1 MIEQKEFTLSSYS
14 KGFHLIS
21 SEIFQNLP
29 KLPETGIANI
39 FIKHTSAALTLNEN
53 ADYTVRTDFESFFN
67 KLIPENTSYFEH
79 TSEGSDDMPAHI
91 KASLI
96 GQSVTIPISNYKLNL
111 GTWQGIYLCEFR
123 RNGGR
128 RKIVITIYS

>member
-1 MIEQKEFTLSSYS
+1 MIQQNEFLLKNYG

-29 KLPETGIANI
+29 QLPETGILNL
-39 FIKHTSAALTLNEN
+39 FIKHTSVALSLNEN
-53 ADYTVRTDFESFFN
+53 ADYTVRTDMENYFN
-67 KLIPENTSYFEH
+67 KLIPENLSYFEH

-91 KASLI
+91 KASII

-123 RNGGR
+123 RHGGR
-128 RKIVITIYS
+128 RKVVATIYS